1 MNNVALKLYKL
12 QTFRIANRRLFYVRN
27 ILFLY
32 YFHFNFVDITEIQ
45 SWLFSHGMPD
55 LRERLDPLVEAS
67 HLLQS
72 RKDEANL
79 ETLCGEM
86 TDKLKPKQVNT

>member
-1 MNNVALKLYKL
+1 
-12 QTFRIANRRLFYVRN
+12 
-27 ILFLY
+27 
-32 YFHFNFVDITEIQ
+32 
-45 SWLFSHGMPD
+45 MPD

-86 TDKLKPKQVNT
+86 TDKLKPKQENT